1 MEQSSASWAV
11 SAIPRVGE
19 MLAVVVV
26 GQIAVVES
34 IFSLWLI
41 VMMMMMMVAGEDK
54 LLSNRRGRLAF
65 PRCCIASSHLEAQG
79 SEKCSGKNSRGSDK

>member
-41 VMMMMMMVAGEDK
+41 VMMMMVAGEDK
-54 LLSNRRGRLAF
+54 LLSNKRGRLAF

>member
-41 VMMMMMMVAGEDK
+41 VMMMMVAGEDK
-54 LLSNRRGRLAF
+54 LLSNKRGRLAF

-79 SEKCSGKNSRGSDK
+79 SENCSGKNSRGSDK

>member
-1 MEQSSASWAV
+1 MEQSSASWTV

-19 MLAVVVV
+19 MLEVVVVV

-41 VMMMMMMVAGEDK
+41 VMMMMVAGEDK
-54 LLSNRRGRLAF
+54 LLSNKRGRLAF